1 LIEKRETTMEIR
13 LNREGHE
20 IFIPDG
26 AAIPQA
32 IERTTHL
39 GVAAHPDDLEIMA
52 YHGIL
57 RCFGSPTDWFFGIVA
72 TDGAGSPRDGFYK
85 RFSDEEM
92 KSVRKKEQK
101 KAAIVGE
108 YAGVAFL
115 NYTSA
120 ELKDKTNILPK
131 EDIKLLIT
139 LAKPAIVYTHNPA
152 DKHDTHVAAGL
163 RTIAAIRE
171 LPPELRPEKVY
182 GCEVWRDLDWLV
194 DEDKVGLDVSDHQNL
209 ATSLVSVFDSQVSG
223 GKGYDMAT
231 IGRRRAHATY
241 YATHA
246 VDVATS
252 LIFAMD
258 LTPLVRDS
266 ALDIKEF
273 VCDHIRRFAADVS
286 QRIDKLL

>member
-1 LIEKRETTMEIR
+1 MDIK
-13 LNREGHE
+13 LNREGYE

-26 AAIPQA
+26 QTLPSA

-57 RCFGSPTDWFFGIVA
+57 KCFGSETEWFFGIVA

-85 RFSDEEM
+85 RFTDEEM
-92 KSVRKKEQK
+92 KAVRKKEQK

-120 ELKDKTNILPK
+120 EVKDKTNVLPI
-131 EDIKLLIT
+131 EDIRQLLS
-139 LAKPAIVYTHNPA
+139 LARPKIVYTHNLA
-152 DKHDTHVAAGL
+152 DKHDTHVAVGL
-163 RTIAAIRE
+163 KTILAVRK
-171 LPPELRPEKVY
+171 LPAELRPEKIY

-194 DEDKVGLDVSDHQNL
+194 DEDKIGLDVSEHQNL
-209 ATSLVSVFDSQVSG
+209 ATSLVSVFDSQVAG

-241 YATHA
+241 YATHD

-252 LIFAMD
+252 LIFAMN
-258 LTPLVRDS
+258 LTPLIRD
-266 ALDIKEF
+266 ATLDIKEF
-273 VCDHIRRFAADVS
+273 VCDRIRRFAADVS
-286 QRIDKLL
+286 QRIEKLL

>member
-1 LIEKRETTMEIR
+1 MNMEIK
-13 LNREGHE
+13 LKKEGHE

-26 AAIPQA
+26 VALPGA

-57 RCFGSPTDWFFGIVA
+57 KCFGSPSEWFFGIVA

-85 RFSDEEM
+85 RFSDEQM
-92 KSVRKKEQK
+92 KLVRKKEQK
-101 KAAIVGE
+101 KAAIIGE

-120 ELKDKTNILPK
+120 ELKNPQNGMPQEDLKT
-131 EDIKLLIT
+131 LLS

-163 RTIAAIRE
+163 KTILAIRQ
-171 LPPELRPEKVY
+171 LPSAIRPEKVY

-194 DEDKVGLDVSDHQNL
+194 DGDKIGLDVSEHQNL
-209 ATSLVSVFDSQVSG
+209 ATSLVSVFDSQVAG

-241 YATHA
+241 YATDA

-258 LTPLVRDS
+258 LTPLVQDPT
-266 ALDIKEF
+266 LDIKEF
-273 VCDHIRRFAADVS
+273 VCEHIRRFAADVS
-286 QRIDKLL
+286 RRIEMLL